1 MTFDSFVVVDQKEE
15 QKYAAIPMEVLSAI
29 PQSFV
34 PAAATPNVVFV
45 DTAKPIF
52 TTPSKRCIP
61 TYLILLFAFVLA
73 EILVVYTAPVATLFA
88 FTFQLTLA
96 GVIVALL
103 FVTPRRLEI
112 YNDRLVVRFGPCFST
127 TTNFKDIVHVEPIKF
142 APFTF
147 ALKLTTSF
155 RNMVLVHR
163 KGCLD
168 LLVTPEDAEQFISV
182 LRTHALS
189 GTYNA

>member
-1 MTFDSFVVVDQKEE
+1 MTFDSFVVVEKEDQK
-15 QKYAAIPMEVLSAI
+15 YTSIPMEVLSAI

-34 PAAATPNVVFV
+34 PAAPAPNVVYV

-52 TTPSKRCIP
+52 TTPSKRCVP
-61 TYLILLFAFVLA
+61 TYLITLFAFVLA
-73 EILVVYTAPVATLFA
+73 ELLVIYTVPIDSLFA
-88 FTFQLTLA
+88 FTFQLTLG
-96 GVIVALL
+96 GVILALL
-103 FVTPRRLEI
+103 FVLPRRLEI
-112 YNDRLVVRFGPCFST
+112 YNDRLVVRFGPCFYT

-155 RNMVLVHR
+155 RNMVLIHR

-182 LRTHALS
+182 LRAHALS